1 MNAEIIQEFKFEAG
15 HFLPAVPQGHAC
27 RRVHGH
33 SYTVEVHVMGPID
46 PVTGWVLDFHDL
58 EAAVQ
63 PVIDQLDHRMLNDIP
78 GLPNPTAE
86 CIGAW
91 IWQRVQPVLPG
102 LTTIVVWE
110 TSSARA
116 VIRG

>member
-1 MNAEIIQEFKFEAG
+1 MNAEIIQEFTFEAG
-15 HFLPAVPQGHAC
+15 HYLPAVPEGHPC
-27 RRVHGH
+27 QRIHGH
-33 SYTVEVHVMGPID
+33 SYRVEVHVLGPIQPD
-46 PVTGWVLDFHDL
+46 TGWVLDFHDL

-63 PVIDQLDHRMLNDIP
+63 PVIDQLDHRLLNEIP

-91 IWQRVQPVLPG
+91 IWEKLHPVLPG
-102 LTTIVVWE
+102 LTSIVVWE
-110 TSSARA
+110 TSTARA